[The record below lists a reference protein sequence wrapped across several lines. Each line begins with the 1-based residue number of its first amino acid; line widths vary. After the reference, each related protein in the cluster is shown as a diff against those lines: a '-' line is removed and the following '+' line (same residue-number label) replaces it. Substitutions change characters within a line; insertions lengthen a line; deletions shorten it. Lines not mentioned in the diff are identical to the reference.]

1 MYNHQPAEGS
11 QYLIEVIKSSLYIF
25 LNGLFGI
32 ICLNIFNLLI
42 LNVPGEGYSRNA

>member
-32 ICLNIFNLLI
+32 IYVLI
-42 LNVPGEGYSRNA
+42 YSIC